1 MEIRILNGG
10 RGREINSAVMA
21 QALLSGHKLTT
32 SNPFVRFEVS
42 DWSEFLHIVWEGCA
56 EFSKAFAANS
66 STTRFHVVVVD
77 VLGRTFQTDV
87 WYDNIYRGLRYV
99 SLY

>member
-10 RGREINSAVMA
+10 RGRELNSAVMT

-32 SNPFVRFEVS
+32 SNPFVRFEVI
-42 DWSEFLHIVWEGCA
+42 DWTEFLHIVWAGYA
-56 EFSKAFAANS
+56 EYSKTFSANS
-66 STTRFHVVVVD
+66 CTTRFHVVVVD
-77 VLGRTFQTDV
+77 DLGRSFETDV
-87 WYDNIYRGLRYV
+87 WYDEIYRGLRYV